1 MFLSVI
7 GPKAYKLISSLVTP
21 SKSEDKPYEELVKKM
36 EDHHCPAPL
45 EIVQRYKFHT
55 RVRGPKESIANYV
68 AELKSAAT
76 DVQIRR

>member
-7 GPKAYKLISSLVTP
+7 GPKAYKLISSLVAP
-21 SKSEDKPYEELVKKM
+21 SKSGDKPYEELVKKM

-76 DVQIRR
+76 DVRIR